1 MSHEK
6 SFLRAMVLA
15 VGLVALAACSHPAKM
30 SSAESANRPV
40 AIVNGHPI
48 RQGVLDTFLGIT
60 KNAPSQ
66 LSPMIQNL
74 ALQRL
79 VDIRV
84 LAEKGRQAGLLRSPR
99 ARDSLFLQRQVL
111 LANLEIRH
119 YLKTHPITPAQLQS
133 AYTQTVGR
141 MGHNEYK
148 ARHILVKTQ
157 AQAKALIADLEH
169 GQHFSTLA
177 KKFSE
182 DTTAADGG
190 ELGWVSASQET
201 PPFAAALRKLKVGQY
216 THVPVKT
223 QFGWHVIEL
232 QGKRP
237 ITPPSFKQM
246 HSRLL
251 NVLRNKEVTAFITR
265 LRSQAKVKILLKPSA
280 APTGPTT
287 GPAAPPA
294 KP

>member
-1 MSHEK
+1 MSLHR
-6 SFLRAMVLA
+6 SIIRALLLA
-15 VGLVALAACSHPAKM
+15 AGLAALAACSHPAKM
-30 SSAESANRPV
+30 SSSESANRLV
-40 AIVNGHPI
+40 ARVNGHPI

-60 KNAPSQ
+60 KNAPPQ

-79 VDIRV
+79 IDIQI
-84 LAEKGRQAGLLRSPR
+84 LAQKGRESGLLRSPQ

-119 YLKTHPITPAQLQS
+119 YLKTHPITPAQLKT
-133 AYTQTVGR
+133 AYAKTVGR
-141 MGHNEYK
+141 MGHHEYK

-157 AQAKALIADLEH
+157 SQARTIIVDLEH

-177 KKFSE
+177 KKYSE
-182 DTTAADGG
+182 DTTAAEGG

-201 PPFAAALRKLKVGQY
+201 PPFAAALRQLKVGQY
-216 THVPVKT
+216 TRTPVKT
-223 QFGWHVIEL
+223 QFGWHVIQL

-246 HSRLL
+246 HNRLL
-251 NVLRNKEVTAFITR
+251 NVLRNKEVSDFITH
-265 LRSQAKVKILLKPSA
+265 LRSHAKVKILLKQTPI
-280 APTGPTT
+280 PTGST
-287 GPAAPPA
+287 AVAPA

>member
-1 MSHEK
+1 MSHK
-6 SFLRAMVLA
+6 KPLLRALA
-15 VGLVALAACSHPAKM
+15 LAIGVVALAACSHPAKT
-30 SSAESANRPV
+30 SSTNRPV
-40 AIVNGHPI
+40 AIVNGHAI
-48 RQGVLDTFLGIT
+48 RQGVLDTFLGVT

-79 VDIRV
+79 VDIQV
-84 LAEKGRQAGLLRSPR
+84 LAQKGRQAGLLSSPR

-119 YLKTHPITPAQLQS
+119 YLKTHPITPAQLKS
-133 AYTQTVGR
+133 AYSKTVGR
-141 MGHNEYK
+141 MGHHEYK
-148 ARHILVKTQ
+148 ARHILVKTRAQ
-157 AQAKALIADLEH
+157 AQAIIVDLEH

-216 THVPVKT
+216 TRVPVKT

-246 HSRLL
+246 HTRLL
-251 NVLRNKEVTAFITR
+251 NVLRNKEVTDFITR

-280 APTGPTT
+280 APTGPASP
-287 GPAAPPA
+287 PAAPA

>member
-84 LAEKGRQAGLLRSPR
+84 LAEKGRQAGLLRSPH
-99 ARDSLFLQRQVL
+99 AQDSLFLQRQVL

>member
-133 AYTQTVGR
+133 AYTKTVGR